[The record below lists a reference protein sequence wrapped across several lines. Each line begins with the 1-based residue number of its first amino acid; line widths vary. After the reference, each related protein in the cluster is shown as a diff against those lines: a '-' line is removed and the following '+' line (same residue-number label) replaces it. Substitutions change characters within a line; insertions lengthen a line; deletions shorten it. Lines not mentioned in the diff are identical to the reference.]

1 MLYFMKSVLTLVCL
15 IIVSNLSLTAQD
27 VNGRIVDSSKSP
39 IQHVIAY
46 TGSNHS
52 HTDELGKFKLT
63 SLSIGDTINIEF
75 LGFKDV
81 EHVVTEKDFDN
92 ELYVV
97 MTPGLFELSEVT
109 ISKSVKSTNTISN
122 IDINVSPVNS
132 SQEVLR
138 RVPGLLIGQH
148 AGGGKAEQIF
158 LRGFDVDHGTDIAL
172 NVDGIPINMVSHA
185 HGQGYSDLHFII
197 PETIENIDFGKGPYY
212 TDIGNFNTA
221 GYVNF
226 KTKDAIDQ
234 SSIGLD
240 VGMFD
245 TARFIGLF
253 NLLDGN
259 DNQSAYIATEY
270 QQSDGPVESPQ
281 NFNRLNLMGKY
292 RIKTQDGGLLS
303 LVVSRLTSKWDASG
317 QIPQRLV
324 DNGTITRFGSVDDT
338 EGGNTSR
345 TNIGINHTKTLS
357 DDLFIKTNAFYSQYD
372 FELFSNFTFFLEDP
386 INGDQIRQYETRNI
400 YGLNTSLF
408 KSIELDKADLE
419 LSTHVGFRYDDVN
432 DVELSNTLNRKTPLS
447 TLSLGDVDETNA
459 YAGLDASLDINSWL
473 INAGVRVDYFNFN
486 YVNRLTQLYDNQSVD
501 KVRVSP
507 KFNIIYNQSNQW
519 QYYFKS
525 GIGFHSNDSRVV
537 IDGSADVVL
546 PAAYGAD
553 LGFIYK
559 PIPNLVINTA
569 LWYLFLDQEFVYV
582 GDAGIVEPSGRTRRQ
597 GLDLSIRYQ
606 LGRYLF
612 LNTDLTYTDATAVD
626 EAEGEDNIP
635 LAVNLMSTGGLTF
648 RGMNGFSGGIRYRY
662 ITDRPANE
670 DGSIT
675 ALGYFITD
683 LNVNYEFKKLMFG
696 LAVENLFDTEWNEA
710 QFATESRLRN
720 EAVSVEELHFTPGVP
735 FFLKGSVRYKF

>member
-1 MLYFMKSVLTLVCL
+1 MKSVLTLVCL

-81 EHVVTEKDFDN
+81 EHIVTKKDFDN

-253 NLLDGN
+253 NLLDGI

-345 TNIGINHTKTLS
+345 SNIGINHTKTLS

>member
-1 MLYFMKSVLTLVCL
+1 MKSIIALACL
-15 IIVSNLSLTAQD
+15 LCVSAISLSAQD
-27 VNGRIVDSSKSP
+27 ITGRVVDESNTP

-46 TGSNHS
+46 SGSNHS
-52 HTDELGKFKLT
+52 HTDELGLFKLS
-63 SLSIGDTINIEF
+63 SLSIGDTVFVEF
-75 LGFKDV
+75 LGYEDAIRIITSENIDKEF
-81 EHVVTEKDFDN
+81 
-92 ELYVV
+92 YIV
-97 MTPGLFELSEVT
+97 MKPSLFELSEVT
-109 ISKSVKSTNTISN
+109 ITKSVKSTNTIAN
-122 IDINVSPVNS
+122 IDLKVTPVNS

-172 NVDGIPINMVSHA
+172 NVDGIPVNLVSHA

-240 VGMFD
+240 IGMFN
-245 TARFIGLF
+245 TGRLVGLF
-253 NLLDGN
+253 NVLDDK

-281 NFNRLNLMGKY
+281 NFSRLNLMGKY
-292 RIKTQDGGLLS
+292 RITTNDGGLLS

-345 TNIGINHTKTLS
+345 TNIGINHSKKLS

-386 INGDQIRQYETRNI
+386 VNGDQIRQYETRNI

-408 KSIELDKADLE
+408 KSIELNNSNLE
-419 LSTHVGFRYDDVN
+419 LSSHLGFRYDDVN
-432 DVELSNTLNRKTPLS
+432 DVELSNTLNRKTTLS
-447 TLSLGDVDETNA
+447 TVSLGDVDETNA
-459 YAGLDASLDINSWL
+459 YAGIDANLDINKWL
-473 INAGVRVDYFNFN
+473 INAGVRLDYFNFN
-486 YVNRLTQLYDNQSVD
+486 YVNRLSQLYDNQSVD
-501 KVRVSP
+501 EVVVSP
-507 KFNIIYNQSNQW
+507 KFNLIYNQSDKW

-537 IDGSADVVL
+537 TGGTADIDL

-559 PIPNLVINTA
+559 PTPNLVINSA
-569 LWYLFLDQEFVYV
+569 LWYLFLEQEFVYV
-582 GDAGIVEPSGRTRRQ
+582 GDAGIVEPSGKTRRQ
-597 GLDLSIRYQ
+597 GIDLSIRYQ

-612 LNTDLTYTDATAVD
+612 FRTDLTYTDATAVD
-626 EAEGEDNIP
+626 EAEGENYIP
-635 LAVNLMSTGGLTF
+635 LAVNLMSTGGVTF
-648 RGMNGFSGGIRYRY
+648 RGLNGFSGGLRYRY

-670 DGSIT
+670 DNSIA

-683 LNVNYEFKKLMFG
+683 ANINYEFKQVTVG
-696 LAVENLFDTEWNEA
+696 LAVENIFNTEWNEA

-720 EAVSVEELHFTPGVP
+720 ETVPVEELHFTPGVP
-735 FFLKGSVRYKF
+735 FFLKGSANYKF

>member
-1 MLYFMKSVLTLVCL
+1 MKSVLTLVCL
-15 IIVSNLSLTAQD
+15 IIVSNLSLNAQD
-27 VNGRIVDSSKSP
+27 VNGRIVDSSKTP

-81 EHVVTEKDFDN
+81 EHVVTAKDFDN

-245 TARFIGLF
+245 TARFVGLF

-507 KFNIIYNQSNQW
+507 KLNIIYNQSNQW

-612 LNTDLTYTDATAVD
+612 LNADLTYTDATAVD